1 MQVAGSILCHSSSSA
16 LDKLH
21 ILIWPVRYGMIACGI
36 VTVTKYGRIPGGRR
50 DWRYEAV
57 TGVLLDILVQASAMP
72 TPQSA
77 FSSGF

>member
-1 MQVAGSILCHSSSSA
+1 
-16 LDKLH
+16 
-21 ILIWPVRYGMIACGI
+21 MIACGI